1 MEGSLTS
8 PRTPITQRRK
18 QSSPQRRGI
27 HRVVLEHCLLL
38 RVFERV
44 LEDIDLVWKSTSVS
58 GCGLSRGG
66 RRDDSART
74 RRKILISTQVNILED
89 ALKDAQKKTM
99 LEDYSVDPAALRR

>member
-1 MEGSLTS
+1 MEINHCVGCNRQFFTKSFL
-8 PRTPITQRRK
+8 
-18 QSSPQRRGI
+18 GDDAA
-27 HRVVLEHCLLL
+27 VLAP
-38 RVFERV
+38 
-44 LEDIDLVWKSTSVS
+44 
-58 GCGLSRGG
+58 SRGG